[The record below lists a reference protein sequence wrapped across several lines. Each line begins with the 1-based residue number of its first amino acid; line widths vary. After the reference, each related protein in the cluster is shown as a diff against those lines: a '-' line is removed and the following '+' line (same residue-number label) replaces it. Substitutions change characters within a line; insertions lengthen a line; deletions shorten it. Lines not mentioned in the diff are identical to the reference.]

1 MEELVGT
8 YQSTRYR
15 NEDMDFWVGFTEG
28 GQTIT
33 GTVTDGI
40 PEQGRTYRFFGHWK
54 NSPKYGKQFKSAV
67 FTEHEPHNREA
78 VLAYL
83 KRHLRG
89 TGIGEKGFIRVWDA
103 YGSESIRVL
112 RTQPIDVARSLNFSE
127 DSCIAASKRLAEHAR
142 TEHTAVDLMGLFA
155 GRGFPAATIRAAI
168 DKWGAMAPAIIRRDP
183 FSLMTHSLPGCG
195 FARCDTL
202 YMSLGLDPSRLKRQ
216 TLCAWN
222 HLVQSGSGDTWFP
235 IEAGAEGIR
244 LKVGSADIHPARA
257 LKLGVRSKWLR
268 ARLDEDGK
276 RWIGD
281 HDKTGSEISV
291 AESVMRLADAAAL
304 WPAIDASGS
313 RLTEHQQG
321 QLAAAT
327 ASPFGILSGTPGT
340 GKTFTAAALIRAI
353 IRQHGDGSVVCMAPT
368 GKAGVRLSESLSRA
382 GVEIV
387 ATTIHRALRPQ
398 KPGHGTGEWGFLHG
412 RENPIPAK
420 YIIVDE
426 SSMIDTDLM
435 ASLLRACATGTH
447 VLLIGDPYQLPPV
460 GHGAPLRDLIA
471 ANVAHGQLTEIQR
484 NSGLIVEACR
494 SIRLGQ
500 RIKTCQRMDDAG
512 NNLRVGLAPTPAA
525 VIDHIEKVYAAV
537 VAKGTR
543 DPVDEIQ
550 VLVGLNDQGQLS
562 RKKLNPL
569 IQSILNPNGARVD
582 GVSFRVGDK
591 VICTSNGWYPLDGEK
606 NGMTEFL
613 ANGEMGRVLSLDK
626 LQMVIGFQATTGA
639 VRRIRIPLKT
649 EFAKSF
655 ELAYAITCHKSQG
668 SEWPVVLIVAD
679 EAAFR
684 VCSREWWYTA
694 VSRAK
699 SRCLILGRLA
709 TVEKQSKRISLEKR
723 KTFLVE
729 EIATMR
735 AQQDGGGNEGCHA
748 TEEASTEMASQAED
762 GNGRNHAL
770 PAPISPS
777 FETLASSTHTSSAD
791 SREPAA
797 RS

>member
-8 YQSTRYR
+8 YQATRYS
-15 NEDMDFWVGFTEG
+15 NEEMDFWVGFTESG
-28 GQTIT
+28 ETIT
-33 GTVTDGI
+33 GTCTDGI
-40 PEQGRTYRFFGHWK
+40 PEQGRTYRFFGCWK
-54 NSPKYGKQFKSAV
+54 NSPKYGRQFKSAV

-89 TGIGEKGFIRVWDA
+89 TGIGEKGFVRVWDA
-103 YGSESIRVL
+103 YGSESVRVL
-112 RTQPIDVARSLNFSE
+112 RTQPLEVSRSLGFGE

-155 GRGFPAATIRAAI
+155 GRGFPVATIKGAI
-168 DKWGAMAPAIIRRDP
+168 DRWGAMAPAIIRRDP
-183 FSLMTHSLPGCG
+183 FTLMTAGISGAG

-235 IEAGAEGIR
+235 IEAGVEGIR

-257 LKLGVRSKWLR
+257 LKLGIRSKWLR
-268 ARLDEDGK
+268 GRIDGDGQ

-281 HDKTGSEISV
+281 HDKTGNEIAV
-291 AESVMRLADAAAL
+291 AEHVARLSSATAA
-304 WPAIDASGS
+304 WPMVGAAGEK
-313 RLTEHQQG
+313 LTDHQRE
-321 QLAAAT
+321 QLTAAT
-327 ASPFGILSGTPGT
+327 SSAFGILSGTPGT

-353 IRQHGDGSVVCMAPT
+353 IRQYGDGAVVCIAPT
-368 GKAGVRLSESLSRA
+368 GKAGVRLSESLARA

-387 ATTIHRALRPQ
+387 ATTIHRALKPQ
-398 KPGHGTGEWGFLHG
+398 KPGQGTGEWGFLHG
-412 RENPIPAK
+412 PGNPILAK
-420 YIIVDE
+420 FVIVDE

-471 ANVAHGQLTEIQR
+471 ADIAHGELTEIQR

-494 SIRLGQ
+494 SVRLGQ
-500 RIKTCQRMDDAG
+500 RIKTCQQMDANG
-512 NNLRVGLAPTPAA
+512 NNLRVGLAPTPAV
-525 VIDHIEKVYAAV
+525 VIEHIEKVYAAA
-537 VAKGTR
+537 VAKGSR

-569 IQSILNPNGARVD
+569 IQSILNPSGATVD

-591 VICTSNGWYPLDGEK
+591 VICTSNGWYPLDGAK

-613 ANGEMGRVLSLDK
+613 ANGEMGRVESIDK
-626 LQMVIGFQATTGA
+626 LQMVVAFQASTGA
-639 VRRIRIPLKT
+639 TRRIRVPFKT
-649 EFAKSF
+649 EYAKSF

-668 SEWPVVLIVAD
+668 SEWPIVLIVAD

-694 VSRAK
+694 ISRAK
-699 SRCLILGRLA
+699 DRCLILGRLA
-709 TVEKQSKRISLEKR
+709 TVEKQSKRISLERR
-723 KTFLVE
+723 KTFLTELLAEQV
-729 EIATMR
+729 ATMR
-735 AQQDGGGNEGCHA
+735 AQQDGGENEGCPPNQERSE
-748 TEEASTEMASQAED
+748 TSQAS
-762 GNGRNHAL
+762 
-770 PAPISPS
+770 PAPI
-777 FETLASSTHTSSAD
+777 LSS
-791 SREPAA
+791 
-797 RS
+797 